1 MNCPNSYKHFGSYV
15 ENKLSG
21 VKNELNSDERPVQ
34 KVKNKRQLLFRQD
47 MFTPE
52 YNDPIWPLFFMV
64 LSTMHT
70 LSDSKVEIFS
80 TIESKSPLDE
90 PTI

>member
-52 YNDPIWPLFFMV
+52 YNDPI
-64 LSTMHT
+64 
-70 LSDSKVEIFS
+70 
-80 TIESKSPLDE
+80 
-90 PTI
+90 